1 MLGCPTFS
9 QNILMPI
16 YQVFAL
22 INPIRDRN
30 KLAAAFGS
38 YGWSGEGAKIMT
50 SAMHNLKLDVFDD
63 GLMVKFTPHDE
74 TGEKCIEYGRNF
86 GMRLLKKD

>member
-1 MLGCPTFS
+1 VLGCPTFS
-9 QNILMPI
+9 QNILLPI

-38 YGWSGEGAKIMT
+38 YGWSGEGGKIMV
-50 SAMHNLKLDVFDD
+50 SAMRNLKLNVMDE
-63 GLMVKFTPHDE
+63 GLMIKFTPHSKVKD
-74 TGEKCIEYGRNF
+74 KCIEYGHQF
-86 GMRLLKKD
+86 GMKLLKGS